1 MLIAFLIM
9 DWFMTAMPIV
19 VKADVEGLLEG
30 LDRKP
35 AAERTKIIVE
45 GAQKERVFY
54 YYGSTSLSDTQDV
67 IRGFNQYYPFVE
79 VRFTRLGGASV
90 ANRIIT
96 EYRANMHNVDVVS
109 LRGTFVPELADK
121 KIIIKYKSPNAPFL
135 RKGFAD
141 KEGYLAGV
149 YATGYTMIYN
159 SNMVKTS
166 DVPKSYEDLL
176 NRRWKGRLVMDAE
189 GYDWFAGM
197 IDLWGEAK
205 ASGFLKRLTQDQD
218 LKFLT
223 GGSHTH
229 MTQLVAA
236 GEHDLLI
243 DGYVHNAVD
252 LRSKAAPI
260 NYVFMN
266 PTIVKPPS

>member
-1 MLIAFLIM
+1 MKFRFSKVLIALWVM
-9 DWFMTAMPIV
+9 ALFMTAVPSVI
-19 VKADVEGLLEG
+19 KADVEGLLAE
-30 LDRKP
+30 LNRKP
-35 AAERTKIIVE
+35 APERTKILVE
-45 GAQKERVFY
+45 GAQKERVVH
-54 YYGSTSLSDTQDV
+54 YYGSTSLSDTQEV
-67 IRGFNQYYPFVE
+67 IRGFNQEYPFVE
-79 VRFTRLGGASV
+79 VRFTRLGGATV
-90 ANRIIT
+90 ANRVMT
-96 EYRANMHNVDVVS
+96 EYRANLNDVDVLS

-223 GGSHTH
+223 GGSHPYD
-229 MTQLVAA
+229 AA
-236 GEHDLLI
+236 G
-243 DGYVHNAVD
+243 GCGRA
-252 LRSKAAPI
+252 R
-260 NYVFMN
+260 
-266 PTIVKPPS
+266 PSYRRIRA